1 MEWELPPLPPPS
13 CQEEGGV
20 ICERIKETWMKMKG
34 KYYTEC
40 EYYKKSS
47 KCTIPTSHKVYLQIL
62 QVIFQIIIA

>member
-1 MEWELPPLPPPS
+1 
-13 CQEEGGV
+13 
-20 ICERIKETWMKMKG
+20 MKMKG